1 MDHLEFEFLGGTIG
15 EGRIKLRFL
24 IQGQRQDILELLRI
38 RAVDYDHNLSF
49 RAVRIGIIEFQGGHF
64 GAGNAVCTKTI
75 GKMTP
80 FPRKS

>member
-1 MDHLEFEFLGGTIG
+1 MS
-15 EGRIKLRFL
+15 FL

-49 RAVRIGIIEFQGGHF
+49 RAVKIRIIEFQGGHS

>member
-1 MDHLEFEFLGGTIG
+1 MD
-15 EGRIKLRFL
+15 
-24 IQGQRQDILELLRI
+24 
-38 RAVDYDHNLSF
+38 YNLSF
-49 RAVRIGIIEFQGGHF
+49 RAVRIGIIEYQGGHF